1 MYIHNY
7 TYINIYYFYIFGMKT
22 KTLEAEFAKDSFRC
36 CQKIGNGREE
46 TWNPL
51 CRLWAIHFMGLS
63 G

>member
-1 MYIHNY
+1 
-7 TYINIYYFYIFGMKT
+7 MKT